1 MSSGSHCQVFGL
13 SYTDT
18 ERRPCFLQTGIPQS
32 WCLSCV
38 MGHIARSPF
47 NVNMYHQWCCRAGAS
62 IKLRNGQSY
71 VALSY
76 QAVWFSVYTQGSS
89 LKHPKLV
96 IVLTVSSQCVANLT
110 VFSDSSPTVLSNAAS
125 INCPPGGN
133 RRSQSPP
140 ALKFGETNTHI
151 DQPVNTC
158 LGHAWVSIR
167 CQANFSTNT
176 DVIGVNVGENKIP
189 TFSVSKMHLILSK
202 CVNSL
207 RPSASVNLPS
217 LVQIMACRLAG
228 AKPLS
233 EPILRYC

>member
-1 MSSGSHCQVFGL
+1 M
-13 SYTDT
+13 
-18 ERRPCFLQTGIPQS
+18 
-32 WCLSCV
+32 
-38 MGHIARSPF
+38 ARSPF

-71 VALSY
+71 VSLSY

-110 VFSDSSPTVLSNAAS
+110 VFSDSSPTVLSNA
-125 INCPPGGN
+125 PPPPPP
-133 RRSQSPP
+133 PP

-158 LGHAWVSIR
+158 LGNAWVSIR

-207 RPSASVNLPS
+207 RPSDAYMR
-217 LVQIMACRLAG
+217 Q
-228 AKPLS
+228 
-233 EPILRYC
+233 